1 MPDLPFIARAR
12 SFADRT
18 AFRTPEASHT
28 YQQLLDRSAEI
39 ASAVLGDQND
49 LQEARVAL
57 LVSQAQQRFGNAG
70 LLAGTGLTAFADAHA
85 PIASLLSLFAA
96 ARIDA
101 DMLRTG
107 VFVALVANTSTRLVT
122 AWVSG
127 GLAYALRVGSAL
139 LAGLLA
145 ALAAG
150 VLAA

>member
-1 MPDLPFIARAR
+1 
-12 SFADRT
+12 
-18 AFRTPEASHT
+18 
-28 YQQLLDRSAEI
+28 
-39 ASAVLGDQND
+39 
-49 LQEARVAL
+49 
-57 LVSQAQQRFGNAG
+57 
-70 LLAGTGLTAFADAHA
+70 
-85 PIASLLSLFAA
+85 
-96 ARIDA
+96 
-101 DMLRTG
+101 MLRTG

>member
-1 MPDLPFIARAR
+1 MSGVTTAG
-12 SFADRT
+12 SEVGTFAAFGRT
-18 AFRTPEASHT
+18 LR
-28 YQQLLDRSAEI
+28 
-39 ASAVLGDQND
+39 
-49 LQEARVAL
+49 
-57 LVSQAQQRFGNAG
+57 
-70 LLAGTGLTAFADAHA
+70 
-85 PIASLLSLFAA
+85 LLSKISALFGG
-96 ARIDA
+96 
-101 DMLRTG
+101 L